1 MSNKSGYSYFVMP
14 RNVLTNLVRTH
25 ASAGHVRWPFL
36 CFLLS
41 RSLAFFTHLRVLSIF
56 QFVSHQYNRPSFL
69 TCRTRLI
76 LCCHFLLLG
85 SHRQMLGHT
94 VRFDEVRPSS
104 RWHMQGSIVQGPP
117 LRDIAIFAFS
127 LFPVSQARV
136 RVVWTGAR
144 GDPTFPRDK
153 VLSYTRQ
160 HHGIRFSVLPGSL
173 MMLVFN
179 SCAVL

>member
-1 MSNKSGYSYFVMP
+1 MLADPCFV
-14 RNVLTNLVRTH
+14 
-25 ASAGHVRWPFL
+25 
-36 CFLLS
+36 FLLS
-41 RSLAFFTHLRVLSIF
+41 RSLAFLAHLRVLSVV
-56 QFVSHQYNRPSFL
+56 QLVSHQYNRPSFL
-69 TCRTRLI
+69 TCTMN
-76 LCCHFLLLG
+76 LLLG

-104 RWHMQGSIVQGPP
+104 RCHMQGSIVQGPP

-136 RVVWTGAR
+136 RGLWTGAR

-160 HHGIRFSVLPGSL
+160 RHGIRFSVLPGLL